1 MRVAGSEGFTQNC
14 RSETLTTKSISI
26 PDSYQ
31 SEGFTPVCRIAEVKP
46 SLKALYKAQSVQ
58 QKGNM
63 RIAGSEGFTPVCR
76 IAEVKPSLKAVYK
89 AKRLQ

>member
-1 MRVAGSEGFTQNC
+1 MRVAGSEGFTQIC

-46 SLKALYKAQSVQ
+46 SLKALYKA
-58 QKGNM
+58 
-63 RIAGSEGFTPVCR
+63 
-76 IAEVKPSLKAVYK
+76 
-89 AKRLQ
+89 KRLQ